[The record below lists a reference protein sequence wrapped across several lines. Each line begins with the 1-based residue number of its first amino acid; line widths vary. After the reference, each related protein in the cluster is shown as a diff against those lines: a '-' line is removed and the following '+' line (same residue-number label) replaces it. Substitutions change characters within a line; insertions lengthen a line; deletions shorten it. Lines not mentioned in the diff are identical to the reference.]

1 MKKSEVKLKSADEV
15 NYLASSYICGADVLI
30 LCCFYCRVAL
40 AEVSAPQGFFE
51 RAWKVSVLP

>member
-15 NYLASSYICGADVLI
+15 NYLASSYICGADELI

-40 AEVSAPQGFFE
+40 VITLKYLLLKASLRGLG
-51 RAWKVSVLP
+51 R

>member
-30 LCCFYCRVAL
+30 LPYLLDQTPRLLFISSRNFVRL
-40 AEVSAPQGFFE
+40 LFE
-51 RAWKVSVLP
+51 SGY